1 MNPFDRPQRFEE
13 APTLFG
19 RDKKVDP
26 GSEDRDR
33 DAHLRPCCRR
43 AFDQIAHVAQESQ
56 GEFVQTERRFAEF
69 SLPLWDSR
77 KGNGV
82 RASIHEPLRTQPER
96 RPETAHGFEKR
107 SDPRWGP
114 LPKCYHRHEKES
126 SGDAARQPR
135 RSNQRQLCTHAV
147 SRQEDGGAGIL
158 RSDQLQKIAE
168 IGQHRF
174 HVETGTPPFHIW
186 IKSLPA
192 NVPAGCNNPARSQP
206 LAQRGEVF
214 KPTPQPVHDHHH
226 RPNRRIGLPL
236 PPIEAVAGAGGKAS
250 GISSERHR
258 EFCCMPGSLLE
269 SLCSM
274 KTLSFCLLLLAVV
287 VVSPQTASAGRLDI
301 AVIQYGD
308 ARDANEQATAFAGED
323 LFKITDSDSVESSN
337 AAIRGGKVVFAQSIV
352 NSPGSSFAYS
362 TRIGGSRADVSGSLA
377 SSNVQVEITV
387 QEGVNIGL
395 RKFRSNSYSAS
406 GAISAG
412 QASIIGIQASRGK
425 TASAI
430 KGKQQVVN
438 TNFSTLIVAQYVE

>member
-1 MNPFDRPQRFEE
+1 
-13 APTLFG
+13 
-19 RDKKVDP
+19 
-26 GSEDRDR
+26 
-33 DAHLRPCCRR
+33 
-43 AFDQIAHVAQESQ
+43 
-56 GEFVQTERRFAEF
+56 
-69 SLPLWDSR
+69 
-77 KGNGV
+77 
-82 RASIHEPLRTQPER
+82 
-96 RPETAHGFEKR
+96 
-107 SDPRWGP
+107 
-114 LPKCYHRHEKES
+114 
-126 SGDAARQPR
+126 
-135 RSNQRQLCTHAV
+135 
-147 SRQEDGGAGIL
+147 
-158 RSDQLQKIAE
+158 
-168 IGQHRF
+168 
-174 HVETGTPPFHIW
+174 
-186 IKSLPA
+186 
-192 NVPAGCNNPARSQP
+192 
-206 LAQRGEVF
+206 
-214 KPTPQPVHDHHH
+214 
-226 RPNRRIGLPL
+226 
-236 PPIEAVAGAGGKAS
+236 
-250 GISSERHR
+250 
-258 EFCCMPGSLLE
+258 
-269 SLCSM
+269 M

-352 NSPGSSFAYS
+352 TSPGSSFAYS
-362 TRIGGSRADVSGSLA
+362 ARIGGSRADVSGSLA